1 MPKFARF
8 EMFGGYTY
16 AQMGPFNAGH
26 WADLDGYNVSLGVNA
41 VDWLALIVEGSE
53 YFGTSKIPTTVQAP
67 FPNCG
72 NQGVS
77 FCPPGPLFK
86 VDTREYNVLF
96 GAMFPYRKYERWV
109 PFGELMYGHGG
120 IEASRSPR
128 ASMKWKSVPAEHC
141 WPEAELTT
149 GSTSDLPFASKSI
162 TCRPLLFAT
171 LGKKKQDN
179 LRLSVGIVI
188 RTVRKKKRRLE
199 DETETAPKRPIR
211 QMIVI
216 FSASRPSLRGSK
228 IKNLRITR
236 GSPAAKGTW
245 PPESFSGVF
254 TTDAANRSTA
264 PLSPAIR
271 PQNPSPSRSHP

>member
-1 MPKFARF
+1 MRNCLGVWIAGAALCVMSWAQAPAPAAPPAPTPPSSSSSSSSTSTQDATLPSAPTPQESSSNPPIPPRPVPKFARF

-26 WADLDGYNVSLGVNA
+26 WADLNGYNVSLGVNA
-41 VDWLALIVEGSE
+41 VNWLALIVEGSE
-53 YFGTSKIPTTVQAP
+53 YFGNSKIPTTVQAP

-120 IEASRSPR
+120 TRGEAIANGLDEVEISSGR
-128 ASMKWKSVPAEHC
+128 ALLAGGGADHVISERFAVRFKADYLET
-141 WPEAELTT
+141 A
-149 GSTSDLPFASKSI
+149 TS
-162 TCRPLLFAT
+162 FAT

-188 RTVRKKKRRLE
+188 RSVRKKKRRLE
-199 DETETAPKRPIR
+199 DETETAP
-211 QMIVI
+211 
-216 FSASRPSLRGSK
+216 
-228 IKNLRITR
+228 
-236 GSPAAKGTW
+236 
-245 PPESFSGVF
+245 
-254 TTDAANRSTA
+254 
-264 PLSPAIR
+264 
-271 PQNPSPSRSHP
+271 